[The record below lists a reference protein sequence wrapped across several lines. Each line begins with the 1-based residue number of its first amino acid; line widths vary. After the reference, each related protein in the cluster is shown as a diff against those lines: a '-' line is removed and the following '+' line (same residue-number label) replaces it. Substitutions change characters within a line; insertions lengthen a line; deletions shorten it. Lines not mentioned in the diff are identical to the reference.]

1 MDEQKNKVTNNS
13 FVKRVWQNNKLAVII
28 LTAAIVLIAACA
40 IFIIIITRVK
50 NSYAGEQ
57 WYNSEVE
64 KTELPEITSFEGM
77 PNSESS
83 ISDKW
88 EYGNTV
94 SRYAFKASLAEDD
107 KNIYMSNPLD
117 EGKLYRISK
126 EDYEMSKLLEMRV
139 DNVSVING
147 KIYFINDDTSE
158 GKACGIYSVNT
169 DGTDLQLLMEGIFDC
184 LTLVNDWAYY
194 RRTTDYVI
202 CKFQINERRE
212 IEIFTDRA
220 WEFTIFENELYTWKT
235 IEDEDTKTTQIIR
248 MDVDG
253 NNSEVLIDYSEPI
266 EFGDGMKSNYIYNFY
281 IYDGKFYYYIPGAG
295 YGSIPLNKDIPWG
308 AEDYDDSFV
317 KIENLGYMERL
328 QFYGEEMWFIDS
340 AASNKIAIKKPDEES
355 LQYIDIEGV
364 WTFYIVDDHVIIKW
378 LTEDSKQ
385 MIGAYSIE
393 TGEPVNIF

>member
-1 MDEQKNKVTNNS
+1 MDEQKEKVTNNN
-13 FVKRVWQNNKLAVII
+13 FGKRIWQNNKLAVII
-28 LTAAIVLIAACA
+28 LAVAIILIAACA
-40 IFIIIITRVK
+40 VLIFVITRVK

-126 EDYEMSKLLEMRV
+126 EDKEMSKLLEMRV
-139 DNVSVING
+139 DNLSVING
-147 KIYFINDDTSE
+147 RIYFINYYTSE
-158 GKACGIYSVNT
+158 GDVCGIYSVNT
-169 DGTDLQLLMEGIFDC
+169 DGTDLQLLMEGLFDY
-184 LTLVNDWAYY
+184 LTVVNDWVYY

-235 IEDEDTKTTQIIR
+235 IEDEDKKTTQIVR

-266 EFGDGMKSNYIYNFY
+266 EFGEEMKSNYISNFY
-281 IYDGKFYYYIPGAG
+281 IYDGMFYYYVPRAG
-295 YGSIPLNKDIPWG
+295 YGSIPLNKETPWS
-308 AEDYDDSFV
+308 AEDYGDSFV
-317 KIENLGYMERL
+317 YIDNFGYMEGL

-340 AASNKIAIKKPDEES
+340 AASNKIAIKKPEEES
-355 LQYIDIEGV
+355 LQYINIEGV
-364 WTFYIVDDHVIIKW
+364 RAFYIVDELVIIKW
-378 LTEDSKQ
+378 LTEDSKS